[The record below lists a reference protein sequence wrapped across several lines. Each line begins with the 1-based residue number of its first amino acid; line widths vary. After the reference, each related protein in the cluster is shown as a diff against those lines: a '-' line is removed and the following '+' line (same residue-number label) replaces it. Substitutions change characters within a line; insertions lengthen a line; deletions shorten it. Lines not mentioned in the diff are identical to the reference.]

1 MANLSIKKKFLSSP
15 HRNVDIP
22 NLPNWMRIISY
33 CFNPHIKK
41 PSFGLQKAVEML
53 IWISSEFPPSEIP
66 GEPLE
71 MIGSKMNN
79 LETLT
84 VCFSRKSED
93 FDFFVPLLK
102 GFQSSHNLREL
113 VLQVMDNG
121 PRDDYP
127 QILR

>member
-1 MANLSIKKKFLSSP
+1 MFRLILSK
-15 HRNVDIP
+15 NIP
-22 NLPNWMRIISY
+22 NLPNWMRITSY

-41 PSFGLQKAVEML
+41 PSFGLKKAVEIL

-84 VCFSRKSED
+84 VCFSRKSEN
-93 FDFFVPLLK
+93 FDFFVPLLN
-102 GFQSSHNLREL
+102 GFQFSHNLKEL

-121 PRDDYP
+121 PREDYP
-127 QILR
+127 QTLR